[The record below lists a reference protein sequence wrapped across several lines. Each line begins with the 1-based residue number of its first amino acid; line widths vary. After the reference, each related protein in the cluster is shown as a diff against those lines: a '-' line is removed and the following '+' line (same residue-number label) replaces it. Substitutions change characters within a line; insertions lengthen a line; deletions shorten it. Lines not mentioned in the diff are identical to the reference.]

1 MFTYQTGGVIGNASK
16 LVRAENIQWSLISV
30 STYIYTHN
38 VQCVYTV
45 YMYSIYVYIYCVYI
59 CVCIYVHIR
68 IHIYI
73 DLNTLTYIHCILGLL
88 FRPMY

>member
-30 STYIYTHN
+30 SMYIYTHN

-59 CVCIYVHIR
+59 YVSVYMCIYVY
-68 IHIYI
+68 IY
-73 DLNTLTYIHCILGLL
+73 T
-88 FRPMY
+88 